1 MNSEEIKKLTERSI
15 ENLMASMSLGKSES
29 LVQYLRMVARFH
41 RYSLHNVLLIA
52 LQKPNASYVAGFR
65 TWSNLGR
72 FVRKD
77 EKGILILAPM
87 TKRIA
92 QEDACQREIEA
103 TCIVGFRSAYVFDV
117 SQTDGAPLP
126 SLGTVSGDPGIH
138 LARLMEYASSEGI
151 SVGHSSDIAPARG
164 VSLGRKILLLPDMAP
179 AEEFAT
185 LAHEVG
191 HELMHR
197 GERRTATTKTIRE
210 TEAEAVAYIVCS
222 AVELQTSSASQDY
235 ITLYNG
241 DSAVLLESLALIQ
254 EAATK
259 IICSLRLE
267 GTAAGAPDQT

>member
-1 MNSEEIKKLTERSI
+1 
-15 ENLMASMSLGKSES
+15 
-29 LVQYLRMVARFH
+29 
-41 RYSLHNVLLIA
+41 
-52 LQKPNASYVAGFR
+52 
-65 TWSNLGR
+65 
-72 FVRKD
+72 
-77 EKGILILAPM
+77 
-87 TKRIA
+87 
-92 QEDACQREIEA
+92 
-103 TCIVGFRSAYVFDV
+103 
-117 SQTDGAPLP
+117 
-126 SLGTVSGDPGIH
+126 
-138 LARLMEYASSEGI
+138 MEYASSEGI

-185 LAHEVG
+185 LAHELG

-197 GERRTATTKTIRE
+197 GERRTAITKTIRE

-241 DSAVLLESLALIQ
+241 DSAVLLESLAFIQ

-259 IICSLRLE
+259 IIRSLRLE